1 MRSLLN
7 ILARYHNLIIFIV
20 LEGIAVYLLSN
31 GNSYHNSRIM
41 NGLKGVTQGIEG
53 RVSYTHNFLRLIDI
67 NKSLSEENTAL
78 RNRIERLSG
87 KSSGSFQPVSDTLY
101 NQNYRYLPAA
111 VIDNSVNLQKNFLT
125 LDKGKRDGVSI
136 DMAVITT
143 SGVAGVI
150 VGCSDNFS
158 VAMSVL
164 NLDFKLSA
172 RFKTNGY
179 FGSVSWD
186 GRNPDYAVLSEI
198 PQHVNVNVGDTIET
212 TGFSS
217 IFPEG
222 VVVGTVSEFEKSGG
236 DFYRITI
243 ALATDFRK
251 LHFVEIIGNLKKEEI
266 LKLENLT
273 K

>member
-20 LEGIAVYLLSN
+20 LEGIAIYLLAD
-31 GNSYHNSRIM
+31 GNNYHNSRIM
-41 NGLKGVTQGIEG
+41 NGLRGVTQGIEG
-53 RVSYTHNFLRLIDI
+53 RVSYTHNFLRLLEI
-67 NKSLSEENTAL
+67 NKSLSAENTEL
-78 RNRIERLSG
+78 RNRLERISG
-87 KSSGSFQPVSDTLY
+87 ITGGAFQPVSDTLY
-101 NQNYRYLPAA
+101 NQKYLYLSAA
-111 VIDNSVNLQKNFLT
+111 VVDNSVNLQKNFLT
-125 LDKGKRDGVSI
+125 LDKGKRHGVST
-136 DMAVITT
+136 DMAVIT
-143 SGVAGVI
+143 SDGVAGVI
-150 VGCSDNFS
+150 VVCSDNFS

-179 FGSVSWD
+179 FGSVSWN
-186 GRNPDYAVLSEI
+186 GRNPGYAVLSEI
-198 PQHVNVNVGDTIET
+198 PQHVVVNVGDTIET
-212 TGFSS
+212 TGYSS

-236 DFYRITI
+236 DFYKITL

-266 LKLENLT
+266 IKLETLT

>member
-1 MRSLLN
+1 
-7 ILARYHNLIIFIV
+7 
-20 LEGIAVYLLSN
+20 LS
-31 GNSYHNSRIM
+31 
-41 NGLKGVTQGIEG
+41 
-53 RVSYTHNFLRLIDI
+53 
-67 NKSLSEENTAL
+67 
-78 RNRIERLSG
+78 
-87 KSSGSFQPVSDTLY
+87 
-101 NQNYRYLPAA
+101 AA

-125 LDKGKRDGVSI
+125 LDKGKRDGVST
-136 DMAVITT
+136 DMAVIT
-143 SGVAGVI
+143 SDGVAGVI
-150 VGCSDNFS
+150 VVCSDNFS

-179 FGSVSWD
+179 FGSVSWN
-186 GRNPDYAVLSEI
+186 GRSPEYAELSEI
-198 PQHVNVNVGDTIET
+198 PQHVVVNVGDTIET
-212 TGFSS
+212 TGYSS

-236 DFYRITI
+236 DFYKITL

-266 LKLENLT
+266 IKLENLT